1 MRANQAKERM
11 RLDAM
16 KISFGCLAT
25 TGNDGSDAYDD
36 DDDENDVMGE
46 TNDFTFGRTK
56 CKCRRSRFK
65 YAPLN

>member
-1 MRANQAKERM
+1 M

-25 TGNDGSDAYDD
+25 TGNDASDAYDD

-46 TNDFTFGRTK
+46 TNDFTFGRAK
-56 CKCRRSRFK
+56 CKC
-65 YAPLN
+65 

>member
-25 TGNDGSDAYDD
+25 TGNDASDASDADDDD
-36 DDDENDVMGE
+36 DDDENDV
-46 TNDFTFGRTK
+46 DGRNE
-56 CKCRRSRFK
+56 RFHFWS
-65 YAPLN
+65 NEM